1 MTSEKKSAKEYAIR
15 YLVGTLGMALA
26 AFGPAFSIKSDLGT
40 APYPCPPYIL
50 HLWDSSWTVG
60 EFTALENLAFIVAQL
75 LILRKKFK
83 PALLMQI
90 PAIFLF
96 SLFIDGAIWLCSPIV
111 ATGFASRLLLCIL
124 AVFFTAAG
132 ISLEV
137 VGKAWMLPGDQTIS
151 ALTDT
156 FGWKFSNT
164 KIGLDIFL
172 VAFTAIFSMIQF
184 GHPQGPQG
192 ITVIGIG
199 TLILMV
205 FTGLCMKV
213 TTPLADRIL
222 KINKTSDN
230 G

>member
-1 MTSEKKSAKEYAIR
+1 MTSEKRSTKEYAVR
-15 YLVGTLGMALA
+15 YLVATLGMALA

-50 HLWDSSWTVG
+50 HLWDTSWTVG

-90 PAIFLF
+90 PAIFIF
-96 SLFIDGAIWLCSPIV
+96 SFFIDMAIWICSPIV
-111 ATGFASRLLLCIL
+111 ATGYVSRIVLCLL
-124 AVFFTAAG
+124 AVIFTAAG

-151 ALTDT
+151 ALSDT

-164 KIGLDIFL
+164 KIGLDFFL
-172 VAFTAIFSMIQF
+172 VGFTALFAMIQF
-184 GHPQGPQG
+184 GRPHGPEG
-192 ITVIGIG
+192 ITVLGIG
-199 TLILMV
+199 SLILLV

-222 KINKTSDN
+222 KINKTT
-230 G
+230 